1 MPTESK
7 KKDKKS
13 KKKRLKR
20 YIHCG
25 NYPMERDFIIR
36 FKLNARANIFFA
48 KILVFFNAVS
58 ILSTHSSK
66 HFQNI

>member
-7 KKDKKS
+7 KKDKNVKENVQ
-13 KKKRLKR
+13 KYTFIVGITQWK
-20 YIHCG
+20 
-25 NYPMERDFIIR
+25 DFITR
-36 FKLNARANIFFA
+36 FKLNAGANIFFA

-66 HFQNI
+66 HFRNI

>member
-7 KKDKKS
+7 KKDKNV
-13 KKKRLKR
+13 KKNVQKYTFIVEITQWK
-20 YIHCG
+20 
-25 NYPMERDFIIR
+25 DFITR
-36 FKLNARANIFFA
+36 FKLNAGANIFLA

-66 HFQNI
+66 HFRNI

>member
-7 KKDKKS
+7 KKDKNVKENVQ
-13 KKKRLKR
+13 KYTFIVEITQWK
-20 YIHCG
+20 
-25 NYPMERDFIIR
+25 DFITR
-36 FKLNARANIFFA
+36 FKLNAGANIFFA

-66 HFQNI
+66 HFRNI

>member
-7 KKDKKS
+7 KKDKNVKENVQ
-13 KKKRLKR
+13 KYTFIVEITQWK
-20 YIHCG
+20 
-25 NYPMERDFIIR
+25 DFITR
-36 FKLNARANIFFA
+36 FKLNAGVNIFFA

-66 HFQNI
+66 HFRNI